1 MDRRLGRPLPCQ
13 LANPTRVHLI
23 PPEFFTLYH
32 AVPCAYAVLAAI
44 SNCYPP
50 VWGRLP
56 TRYSPVRHSVTRDFI
71 RRICPR
77 RFVRLACVKH
87 AASVH
92 PEPGSNSLN
101 KCAHQD
107 FHVLVLMK
115 IVRSSSR
122 TCSAR
127 FAPGQNQLLANL
139 SLLLFFKDLSIVR
152 FYDFKRTFEECVSL
166 FSYQRSVLHCRLSQ
180 TALLLYHVVSC
191 LSRTFSTF
199 LKLFFDSLLQQL
211 WYPIT
216 SDQLLSRTF
225 FISFWQ
231 LCDLYEISQTQLW

>member
-56 TRYSPVRHSVTRDFI
+56 TRYSPVRHSVTKNFI
-71 RRICPR
+71 RRICLKC
-77 RFVRLACVKH
+77 FVRLACVKH

-101 KCAHQD
+101 KCLLQ
-107 FHVLVLMK
+107 VK
-115 IVRSSSR
+115 INSWLIYPFYCFLRIFRS
-122 TCSAR
+122 
-127 FAPGQNQLLANL
+127 FVFMIL
-139 SLLLFFKDLSIVR
+139 
-152 FYDFKRTFEECVSL
+152 KRTFEECVSL
-166 FSYQRSVLHCRLSQ
+166 FSYQRSFCIAV
-180 TALLLYHVVSC
+180 C
-191 LSRTFSTF
+191 LKQLFYYIMSFPACQELF
-199 LKLFFDSLLQQL
+199 QLFFDVVFVSLLQQL
-211 WYPIT
+211 WYLIT
-216 SDQLLSRTF
+216 SSRLLSRTC

-231 LCDLYEISQTQLW
+231 LCDLCEISQTQLW